1 MFEKI
6 RKMKNQKGFTLVE
19 LIVVLVIL
27 AILAALL
34 VPALTGYIDKA
45 NKEKVIA
52 TTRMVVMAA
61 QTEASEKYGLKA
73 DGELNSGNEFTLDLK
88 NGTKDNAVTSKQGAV
103 DGIDIKNIAVL
114 AEVVKNTAAADKTPV
129 YEFVNGVSEITV
141 KIDGKGHVTE
151 ATVTQSG
158 FKCTYN
164 VTPEAG
170 KDKYQVEPVTANAGG
185 GNADNQADGG

>member
-73 DGELNSGNEFTLDLK
+73 DGQLNSGNPITVV
-88 NGTKDNAVTSKQGAV
+88 KDGDNYTPASKDESERQDIGEI
-103 DGIDIKNIAVL
+103 DGINIKTIIKL
-114 AEVVKNTAAADKTPV
+114 AEVAKEDGT
-129 YEFVNGVSEITV
+129 FVNGVSKVSVTV
-141 KIDGKGHVTE
+141 DEKGHVTD
-151 ATVTQSG
+151 AIVIQSG
-158 FKCTYN
+158 FTCTYDADS
-164 VTPEAG
+164 AG
-170 KDKYQVEPVTANAGG
+170 DKYTVSK
-185 GNADNQADGG
+185 

>member
-61 QTEASEKYGLKA
+61 QTEVSEKYGLKA
-73 DGELNSGNEFTLDLK
+73 DGKLTGTYDTDGTTLKPLTK
-88 NGTKDNAVTSKQGAV
+88 NGEADAKNPD
-103 DGIDIKNIAVL
+103 DGISMNTIAEL
-114 AEVVKNTAAADKTPV
+114 AEVATIQATDKTKAT
-129 YEFVNGVSEITV
+129 FKNGVTEISISYTT
-141 KIDGKGHVTE
+141 KGEVVG

-164 VTPEAG
+164 VTPEEG
-170 KDKYQVEPVTANAGG
+170 KDKYEVEAITG
-185 GNADNQADGG
+185 

>member
-61 QTEASEKYGLKA
+61 QPEASEKYGLKA
-73 DGELNSGNEFTLDLK
+73 DGKLSEAKLVKGDNTIVPSDVTAKAKTDDGLD
-88 NGTKDNAVTSKQGAV
+88 
-103 DGIDIKNIAVL
+103 IDVIAKL
-114 AEVVKNTAAADKTPV
+114 AEVAKDGKDKDNNATV
-129 YEFVNGVSEITV
+129 NFVNGVTAVYIEISDKGVVTTV
-141 KIDGKGHVTE
+141 KV
-151 ATVTQSG
+151 AQSG
-158 FKCTYN
+158 FTCTYKAS
-164 VTPEAG
+164 PETG
-170 KDKYQVEPVTANAGG
+170 KDKYTVT
-185 GNADNQADGG
+185 DTRSK

>member
-73 DGELNSGNEFTLDLK
+73 DGQLNSGAEFTLDLK
-88 NGTKDNAVTSKQGAV
+88 NGATGNADTSTKAVV
-103 DGIDIKNIAVL
+103 DGIDIQNIAVL
-114 AEVVKNTAAADKTPV
+114 AEVATKTTTTGTTSTTV
-129 YEFVNGVSEITV
+129 YKFVNGVTEITV
-141 KIDGKGHVTE
+141 KIDGKGHVTG

-158 FKCTYN
+158 FTCTYDADA
-164 VTPEAG
+164 EG
-170 KDKYQVEPVTANAGG
+170 DKYTVPDKA
-185 GNADNQADGG
+185 

>member
-73 DGELNSGNEFTLDLK
+73 DGKLSDNIELEMTKAANAETITYFPEAAGEDTTAGEKDGINIATIAKLAEVY
-88 NGTKDNAVTSKQGAV
+88 NGTK
-103 DGIDIKNIAVL
+103 
-114 AEVVKNTAAADKTPV
+114 
-129 YEFVNGVSEITV
+129 FVNGVTEITV
-141 KIDGKGHVTE
+141 KVDPKGHVTD

-158 FKCTYN
+158 FTCTYDADS
-164 VTPEAG
+164 TG
-170 KDKYQVEPVTANAGG
+170 DKYTVP
-185 GNADNQADGG
+185 DKK

>member
-73 DGELNSGNEFTLDLK
+73 DGKLNSGNEFTLDLK
-88 NGTKDNAVTSKQGAV
+88 NGTTGNAPTSTQEAV

-114 AEVVKNTAAADKTPV
+114 AEVVKKTAAANQSSV
-129 YEFVNGVSEITV
+129 YKFVNGVSEITV
-141 KIDGKGHVTE
+141 KIDGKGYVTG

-158 FKCTYN
+158 FECTYTAAN
-164 VTPEAG
+164 AEG
-170 KDKYQVEPVTANAGG
+170 DKYKVE
-185 GNADNQADGG
+185 DKR

>member
-73 DGELNSGNEFTLDLK
+73 DGKLNSGTEFTLDLK
-88 NGTKDNAVTSKQGAV
+88 KAATGDTVASTKAAV
-103 DGIDIKNIAVL
+103 DGIDINNIAVL
-114 AEVVKNTAAADKTPV
+114 AEVAKNTAAAGETAV
-129 YEFVNGVSEITV
+129 YKFVNGVTEITV
-141 KIDGKGHVTE
+141 KIDGKGHVTG

-158 FKCTYN
+158 FTCTYKAN
-164 VTPEAG
+164 PSATE
-170 KDKYQVEPVTANAGG
+170 DKYTVTK
-185 GNADNQADGG
+185 

>member
-45 NKEKVIA
+45 NKQKVIA

-61 QTEASEKYGLKA
+61 QTEVSEKYGLNA
-73 DGELNSGNEFTLDLK
+73 SGELKGTFTGKDGADAPL
-88 NGTKDNAVTSKQGAV
+88 TKDSDDDVKNTD
-103 DGIDIKNIAVL
+103 DGISMNTIAEL
-114 AEVVKNTAAADKTPV
+114 AEVATIQTDKTKAK
-129 YEFVNGVSEITV
+129 FKNGVAKISNSYTTKGEVV
-141 KIDGKGHVTE
+141 KAVVE
-151 ATVTQSG
+151 QSG
-158 FKCTYN
+158 FTCTY
-164 VTPEAG
+164 TASPETG
-170 KDKYQVEPVTANAGG
+170 KDKYEVK
-185 GNADNQADGG
+185 

>member
-6 RKMKNQKGFTLVE
+6 RKMKNKKGFTLVE

-27 AILAALL
+27 AILAAML

-73 DGELNSGNEFTLDLK
+73 AGQLNGGNDITVSYDGT
-88 NGTKDNAVTSKQGAV
+88 TATAAV
-103 DGIDIKNIAVL
+103 DGIDIKAIGKL
-114 AEVVKNTAAADKTPV
+114 AEVMDDADA
-129 YEFVNGVSEITV
+129 FVNGVTSISVTINAKGTV
-141 KIDGKGHVTE
+141 TD
-151 ATVTQSG
+151 ATVVQSG
-158 FKCTYN
+158 FTCTYDADG
-164 VTPEAG
+164 T
-170 KDKYQVEPVTANAGG
+170 DKYSV
-185 GNADNQADGG
+185 AD

>member
-61 QTEASEKYGLKA
+61 QTEISEKYGLKA
-73 DGELNSGNEFTLDLK
+73 DGKLTGTFTGAGGADTPLTKNSNE
-88 NGTKDNAVTSKQGAV
+88 NAESTA
-103 DGIDIKNIAVL
+103 DGVSMDTIAKL
-114 AEVVKNTAAADKTPV
+114 AEVAVDKKV
-129 YEFVNGVSEITV
+129 NNVDKVVFQNGVTEISISYTTKGEVV
-141 KIDGKGHVTE
+141 KAVVK
-151 ATVTQSG
+151 QSG
-158 FKCTYN
+158 FECTYTAAN
-164 VTPEAG
+164 AEG
-170 KDKYQVEPVTANAGG
+170 DKYKVE
-185 GNADNQADGG
+185 DKR

>member
-45 NKEKVIA
+45 NKEKVVA

-61 QTEASEKYGLKA
+61 QTEVSEKYGLKA
-73 DGELNSGNEFTLDLK
+73 SGELTGTFTGEGKKDEPL
-88 NGTKDNAVTSKQGAV
+88 TKDSNEDNKNA
-103 DGIDIKNIAVL
+103 DGISMDAIAKL
-114 AEVVKNTAAADKTPV
+114 AEVAADKEVSGATKV
-129 YEFVNGVSEITV
+129 VFRNGVT
-141 KIDGKGHVTE
+141 KISISYTTKGEVVGAVVE
-151 ATVTQSG
+151 QSG
-158 FKCTYN
+158 FTCTYDAN
-164 VTPEAG
+164 TEG
-170 KDKYQVEPVTANAGG
+170 DKYTVTK
-185 GNADNQADGG
+185 